1 MTCDPVVGVRCQF
14 CLIDQ
19 LIKAS
24 STDTSGSNDP
34 LLPKHADDID
44 SDDELDDHRGRH
56 AAIPGSPVF
65 SAHSSQMDME
75 EQDDFTERRKRKE
88 DEEGTKEDEMMD
100 RSSAIAR
107 TKSGDDRPTVVP
119 SSPLLDQLQLGGGRR
134 REDKYGSLSNPPSP
148 REWTTL
154 QRSDEGGSRGRSRS
168 RDSSRSRANLE
179 QTSSTERKN
188 DAEAVAQQV
197 ARILEND
204 SAHLRPS
211 ISPTTNTTEDSMY
224 RSHVSDEL
232 QRQARRSLSS
242 ESGIGEM
249 DSRRRKSIRRARG
262 YHADEGGMNLEQ
274 RLQMNV

>member
-1 MTCDPVVGVRCQF
+1 LSVTRQF

-44 SDDELDDHRGRH
+44 SDDEHDDHRGRH
-56 AAIPGSPVF
+56 AAIPGSPAF
-65 SAHSSQMDME
+65 SAHSLQVDLD

-88 DEEGTKEDEMMD
+88 EDEGTKEDEMMD

-107 TKSGDDRPTVVP
+107 TKSGDDRPIVVP
-119 SSPLLDQLQLGGGRR
+119 SSPLLDQLQLGGSRR
-134 REDKYGSLSNPPSP
+134 GDDKYGSLSNPPSP
-148 REWTTL
+148 REWATL
-154 QRSDEGGSRGRSRS
+154 QKSDEGGSRGRSRS

-179 QTSSTERKN
+179 RTPTERKN

-197 ARILEND
+197 ARILQND
-204 SAHLRPS
+204 SAHPGTS
-211 ISPTTNTTEDSMY
+211 ISPITNTTDDSMY

-242 ESGIGEM
+242 ESGIGEL
-249 DSRRRKSIRRARG
+249 DSQRRKSTRRARG
-262 YHADEGGMNLEQ
+262 YHAADGGMNLEQ
-274 RLQMNV
+274 RLQMHV